1 MRIVLIKIHFE
12 YSINKGENDMGTEM
26 TIWNATKDVSNA
38 LTAVIN
44 TYKSFGMVRKQEM
57 ASLDIKIKSFQAKT
71 YAREVG
77 DVIRL
82 NIQEIADTQRY
93 IEQQNCTG
101 LALDMAIEQLV
112 ELNILLRN
120 NLYSIR
126 K

>member
-1 MRIVLIKIHFE
+1 
-12 YSINKGENDMGTEM
+12 MGTEM
-26 TIWNATKDVSNA
+26 TIWTATKDVSNA

-44 TYKSFGMVRKQEM
+44 TYKSFRVVRKQEM
-57 ASLDIKIKSFQAKT
+57 AALDIKIKTFQAKT

-77 DVIRL
+77 EVIRL

-101 LALDMAIEQLV
+101 LALEMAIDQLG
-112 ELNILLRN
+112 ELNILLRD
-120 NLYSIR
+120 NLSSLR